1 MKQLLNY
8 HFFLVLFLGFMV
20 ACSDPGDVG
29 PKGDKG
35 DTGEQGI
42 QGEQGPQGD
51 KGDPGEQG
59 PKGDPGEQGIQG
71 EQGPKGD
78 PGEQGIQGEQ
88 GPKGDTGDQGRQ
100 GPKGDTGDQGR
111 QGPKGDKGDEGDPGT
126 ANVIY
131 SEWTTFVLEDWTAS
145 LTFFGQTRREYPINV
160 TEIDS
165 EIINKG
171 TVMVYGRLA
180 GTITRTQPLPII
192 GPIPSNAR
200 DQVLNFHIRLGLIHI
215 EFYNLIERDEDPG
228 RFGSGNQYRYI
239 IIPGG
244 VPTGRI
250 GAPDLSDYEAVKTFY
265 NIPD

>member
-1 MKQLLNY
+1 MKHVLKNRFY
-8 HFFLVLFLGFMV
+8 YVLFFALFF
-20 ACSDPGDVG
+20 ACSEQGEVG

-42 QGEQGPQGD
+42 QGEQGP
-51 KGDPGEQG
+51 KGD
-59 PKGDPGEQGIQG
+59 KGDPGEQGIQG
-71 EQGPKGD
+71 EQGPKGDKGD

-100 GPKGDTGDQGR
+100 GPKGDR
-111 QGPKGDKGDEGDPGT
+111 GDEGDPGT

-131 SEWTTFVLEDWTAS
+131 SEWTTFDLDNWTAS
-145 LTFFGQTRREYPINV
+145 LTFFGQTRREYPIDV

-171 TVMVYGRLA
+171 TVMVYARFP

-192 GPIPSNAR
+192 GPILSNDR

-228 RFGSGNQYRYI
+228 RFGSGNQYRYV

-244 VPTGRI
+244 TPTGRI
-250 GAPDLSDYEAVKTFY
+250 ATPDLSDYEAVKRFY